1 MTLLWPLPGIQL
13 RLAPKNTSVHLD
25 LIKQSNLCLYLSKL
39 QGGHLFSQ
47 QAGIAYMLVSVNV
60 KLSQQFW
67 SDLPGWR
74 FETLSLVNVWKHAFL
89 RSVEEGT
96 MTDWS
101 LHWKFT
107 SPNGS
112 SVMSR
117 GGRCQQGWRGLI
129 YIFLLF
135 LFLCRYLLDHHF
147 LKMLIVWNLLV
158 VFLLILL
165 FWSRILLASPFPK
178 LIFHPVQ
185 PFIFFFTK
193 SGASWDRS
201 WFCLYLWNIL

>member
-1 MTLLWPLPGIQL
+1 MTLLWPLPGIKI

-39 QGGHLFSQ
+39 QGGHMFSQ
-47 QAGIAYMLVSVNV
+47 QAGIAYMLVSVNA

-67 SDLPGWR
+67 SDLPGWC
-74 FETLSLVNVWKHAFL
+74 FETLSLVNVWKHTFL

-101 LHWKFT
+101 LDWKLFSNKQRREMPT
-107 SPNGS
+107 RMERTN
-112 SVMSR
+112 
-117 GGRCQQGWRGLI
+117 LH
-129 YIFLLF
+129 FLLF
-135 LFLCRYLLDHHF
+135 VFLCRSLLDHHF
-147 LKMLIVWNLLV
+147 LKMLIVWNLLI
-158 VFLLILL
+158 VFLLFFFFCLEFYWHHLFQNLFSIL
-165 FWSRILLASPFPK
+165 SS
-178 LIFHPVQ
+178 HSS
-185 PFIFFFTK
+185 FFTK

>member
-1 MTLLWPLPGIQL
+1 MILLWPLPGIKL
-13 RLAPKNTSVHLD
+13 RLAPKNTSVHMD

-74 FETLSLVNVWKHAFL
+74 FETLSLVNVWKHTFL

-101 LHWKFT
+101 LDWKFT

-117 GGRCQQGWRGLI
+117 GGRCQQGWRGPI

-135 LFLCRYLLDHHF
+135 LFLCRSLLDHHF

-158 VFLLILL
+158 VFLLI
-165 FWSRILLASPFPK
+165 
-178 LIFHPVQ
+178 
-185 PFIFFFTK
+185 FF
-193 SGASWDRS
+193 
-201 WFCLYLWNIL
+201 LV